1 MEEFLKIAIDPNGE
15 KKNMINLARVA
26 EILLPKIES
35 ENELIKGMAAGDG
48 AKPADVEWVGKSERG
63 EAEMNGV
70 GGPSLSL
77 PQSLLNP

>member
-48 AKPADVEWVGKSERG
+48 AKPADVE
-63 EAEMNGV
+63 
-70 GGPSLSL
+70 
-77 PQSLLNP
+77 